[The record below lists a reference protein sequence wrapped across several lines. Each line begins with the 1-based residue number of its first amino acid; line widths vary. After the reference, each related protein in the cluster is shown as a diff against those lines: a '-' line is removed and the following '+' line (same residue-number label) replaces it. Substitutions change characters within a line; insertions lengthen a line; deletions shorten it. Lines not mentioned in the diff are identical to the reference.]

1 MSETAADKAATRW
14 QQPDIGDEGLVT
26 ASRLET
32 LQREA
37 YEEAWRQGYEEGLQA
52 GASEVAERAER
63 LQSLLVALGKPFEE
77 LDDEVEQQVL
87 RLVTLAVRQLL
98 RRELQSDPGHVIGVV
113 RDALRMLPV
122 ASRNIEVQLHPDDAA
137 LVREALT
144 VSDDERPWRLA
155 EDPMVT
161 RGGCMVKADKSRI
174 DATVES
180 RLNRTLSG
188 LIEDERA

>member
-26 ASRLET
+26 ASRLEA

-37 YEEAWRQGYEEGLQA
+37 YEEAWRQGHEEGLQA
-52 GASEVAERAER
+52 GAAEVDERAAR
-63 LQSLLVALGKPFEE
+63 LQSLLDALGKPFEE

-122 ASRNIEVQLHPDDAA
+122 ASRNIEVQLHPEDAA

-144 VSDDERPWRLA
+144 VSEDERPWRIA

-161 RGGCMVKADKSRI
+161 RGGCLVKADKSRI
-174 DATVES
+174 DASVES
-180 RLNRTLSG
+180 RLNRTLAS
-188 LIEDERA
+188 LIEDERT

>member
-1 MSETAADKAATRW
+1 MSDPAVDKAATRW
-14 QQPDIGDEGLVT
+14 RQPDIGDEGLVT

-52 GASEVAERAER
+52 GAAEVAERAER
-63 LQSLLVALGKPFEE
+63 LQSLLGSLCAPFEE
-77 LDDEVEQQVL
+77 LDDEVEQQLL

-122 ASRNIEVQLHPDDAA
+122 SSRSIEVQLHPEDAT

-144 VSDDERPWRLA
+144 GSGEERPWCLT
-155 EDPMVT
+155 EDPLVS
-161 RGGCMVKADKSRI
+161 RGGCLVKADKSRI

-180 RLNRTLSG
+180 RLNRTLAA
-188 LIEDERA
+188 LIEDERT

>member
-1 MSETAADKAATRW
+1 MSESATDKAATRW

-26 ASRLET
+26 ASRLEA

-37 YEEAWRQGYEEGLQA
+37 YEEAWRQGYEEGVQA
-52 GASEVAERAER
+52 GSDEVGDRAAR
-63 LQSLLVALGKPFEE
+63 LQSLLGAMCKPFEE

-87 RLVTLAVRQLL
+87 HLVTLAVRQLL

-122 ASRNIEVQLHPDDAA
+122 ASRSIEVQLHPEDAA

-144 VSDDERPWRLA
+144 VTEEERPWRLT
-155 EDPMVT
+155 EDPLVT
-161 RGGCMVKADKSRI
+161 RGGCLVKAEKSRI

-188 LIEDERA
+188 LIEDQRT

>member
-1 MSETAADKAATRW
+1 MSESATDKAATRW

-52 GASEVAERAER
+52 GADDVGERAAR
-63 LQSLLVALGKPFEE
+63 LQSLLGALCKPFEE
-77 LDDEVEQQVL
+77 LDDEVEEQVL

-122 ASRNIEVQLHPDDAA
+122 ASRSIEVQLHPEDAA

-144 VSDDERPWRLA
+144 VAEEERPWRLT
-155 EDPMVT
+155 EDPLVT
-161 RGGCMVKADKSRI
+161 RGGCLVKAEKSRI

-180 RLNRTLSG
+180 RLNRTLAG
-188 LIEDERA
+188 LIEDERT

>member
-1 MSETAADKAATRW
+1 MSESATDKAATRW

-37 YEEAWRQGYEEGLQA
+37 YEEAWRQGYEEGVQA
-52 GASEVAERAER
+52 GADEVGERAAR
-63 LQSLLVALGKPFEE
+63 LQSLLGALCKPFEE

-113 RDALRMLPV
+113 RDTLRMLPV
-122 ASRNIEVQLHPDDAA
+122 ASRSIEVQLHPEDAA

-144 VSDDERPWRLA
+144 VTEEERPWRLT
-155 EDPMVT
+155 EDPLVT
-161 RGGCMVKADKSRI
+161 RGGCLVKAEKSRI
-174 DATVES
+174 DATIES
-180 RLNRTLSG
+180 RLNRTLAG
-188 LIEDERA
+188 LIEDERT